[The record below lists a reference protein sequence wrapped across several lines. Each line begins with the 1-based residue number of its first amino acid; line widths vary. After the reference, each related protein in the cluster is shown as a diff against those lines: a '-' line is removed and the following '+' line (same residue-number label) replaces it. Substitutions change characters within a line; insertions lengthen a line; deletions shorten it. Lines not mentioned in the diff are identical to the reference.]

1 MTKTTNLDLHPME
14 ASALQARRERV
25 FLVLAGLFLGTLAML
40 NILGI
45 SRFLVLFSLNPS
57 ETGWGWNWGQWG
69 DYSFALAIGVLPYPL
84 TFLCTDLICEF
95 YGRRRAN
102 WVVTVGL
109 ILNVWVVLIL
119 WLGGILP
126 PVPAMDPATGL
137 PPIESMSIDENG
149 LQDPQGFAFYRIR
162 MLTFGAVVASMM
174 AYLAAQFCDV
184 YMFHFWKRLTKGKW
198 LWLRNNGSTMVSQL
212 VDTTAVILIT
222 HFYANSLPLPPEG
235 RSLWPHLM
243 LFIVTG
249 YFFKFAIALLDTIPI
264 YMAVAWLKGY
274 LQFDPVTETDLSQPA
289 Q

>member
-1 MTKTTNLDLHPME
+1 MKKEDDLTLHPIE

-25 FLVLAGLFLGTLAML
+25 FLLLAGIFLGTLAML

-45 SRFLVLFSLNPS
+45 SRFIVLFSLNPAES
-57 ETGWGWNWGQWG
+57 TWGWEWGQWG
-69 DYSFALAIGVLPYPL
+69 EYSFALAVGVLPYPV

-109 ILNVWVVLIL
+109 ILNIWVVFIL
-119 WLGGILP
+119 WLGGVLP
-126 PVPAMDPATGL
+126 PIPAMDPATGL
-137 PPIESMSIDENG
+137 PPIESMTINENG
-149 LQDPQGFAFYRIR
+149 LQDDQGFAFYRIR

-184 YMFHFWKRLTKGKW
+184 YVFHFWKRVTKGKW
-198 LWLRNNGSTMVSQL
+198 LWLRNNASTMVSQM

-235 RSLWPHLM
+235 RGLWPHLM
-243 LFIVTG
+243 LFIATG
-249 YFFKFAIALLDTIPI
+249 YFFKFLIALLDTVAI
-264 YMAVAWLKGY
+264 YLAVHWLRGY
-274 LQFDPVTETDLSQPA
+274 LQFDPFTETDLSQKA
-289 Q
+289 